1 MRSTPPRLRAGRRMA
16 ESNSEIARLRDEVT
30 ALKAGLDLGMKTQ
43 NELITLVKNLTK
55 ERDKQRGLA
64 EAYLK
69 AAANWERRAKI
80 AEAKIKVRKDER

>member
-1 MRSTPPRLRAGRRMA
+1 MA